1 MVRKERGA
9 AVKGQVRD
17 CDSHFHSLHRALF
30 AVRAGSGQKKDNLE
44 AAGRF
49 QKSSSQSHLT
59 YTKRRSHTDVEKEV
73 ILPPVPDQAKEN
85 L

>member
-1 MVRKERGA
+1 MVLKGRGA

-17 CDSHFHSLHRALF
+17 CDSHFHSLRRALF
-30 AVRAGSGQKKDNLE
+30 EVRAGSGQKKDNLE
-44 AAGRF
+44 AVGRF